1 MAKSSSLLFVTLALA
16 AGGLVLMATAKGG
29 ELGLRVE
36 GDCDEIVVTNEL
48 TVAHRIAAWVNAN
61 PTPAPTHEEQIARI
75 WTHLA
80 GCVPKSSTIL
90 RGVDRI
96 PVVWADYVNMAIY
109 AIGDIPPGL
118 EGGAP
123 QDLAKDLLDPL
134 RVQVATAV
142 FPSTGG
148 GGSDGPFTPPGGR
161 G

>member
-48 TVAHRIAAWVNAN
+48 TVAHRILAWAKAN
-61 PTPAPTHEEQIARI
+61 PTPAPTVEEQIARI

-80 GCVPKSSTIL
+80 GCVPKPGTIL
-90 RGVDRI
+90 RGVDNI
-96 PVVWADYVNMAIY
+96 PVVWADYVRMAIF
-109 AIGDIPPGL
+109 ALGDISPGL
-118 EGGAP
+118 EGAAP
-123 QDLAKDLLDPL
+123 SSLADELLDPL
-134 RVQVATAV
+134 RVQVAAAV
-142 FPSTGG
+142 FPTTGG
-148 GGSDGPFTPPGGR
+148 GGGDGPFTPPGGR